1 MRNHICALI
10 KHTSKP
16 PRSAPSLLAV
26 RLATWPHVRKMA
38 KSKFEYVRQFEQDD
52 RCLPNCWLVVRID
65 GKAFHRFS
73 DAHNFEKPN
82 DKRALDLMSRCAE
95 RIMDEFKDICLS
107 YGQSDEY
114 SFVFRKD
121 SLVYN
126 RRASKLMTNVSSLFT
141 SAYVFYWPEYFGDS
155 MQYPPSFDG
164 RVVLYPSDKNLVDYL
179 SWRQA
184 DCHINNLYNT
194 VFWSLVQ
201 SGGLTPKQAEERLR
215 GTLSSDKNEI
225 LFQEFKINYNNLPPL
240 YRKGTVI
247 VREPAPD
254 DTPPAEGGKKATNQ
268 KQKSTKLTSMHI
280 DVIQKDFWNKYP
292 FLLGDAS

>member
-1 MRNHICALI
+1 MRTHVCVLI
-10 KHTSKP
+10 KRTSKP
-16 PRSAPSLLAV
+16 LYSARNLLAV
-26 RLATWPHVRKMA
+26 KLTTWPHVPKMA

-52 RCLPNCWLVVRID
+52 RCLPNCWLVVRVD

-95 RIMDEFKDICLS
+95 RVMDEFKDICLS

-126 RRASKLMTNVSSLFT
+126 RRVSKLMTSVSSLFT
-141 SAYVFYWPEYFGDS
+141 SAYVFHWPEYFPDS
-155 MQYPPSFDG
+155 IRYPPSFDG

-201 SGGLTPKQAEERLR
+201 SGGLSPKQAEERLR

-225 LFQEFKINYNNLPPL
+225 LFQEFGINYNNLSPL

-247 VREPAPD
+247 VRELVPD
-254 DTPPAEGGKKATNQ
+254 EMAPAEGGKKSG
-268 KQKSTKLTSMHI
+268 KQKCTKLTSMHVDI
-280 DVIQKDFWNKYP
+280 IQKDFWNKYP
-292 FLLGDAS
+292 FLLDDVS